1 MEQKIIVFFLSLLSL
16 FVVLLSFPIIPFL
29 IWFVSFTWWIVCAN
43 NGYGFYKKN
52 SSLCFL
58 YFLMTSLWVC
68 DNNTTAAPSRPKRTL
83 KTQHTWVITFKLQP
97 TKEFPCSAYTSSY
110 NIIQTFSNFVIRILW
125 ILLLF
130 CLVFEQGKRQV
141 WWVVCYGMAGAEVEA
156 AMSDRSDQ
164 LLQAVCFCLVFEDKV
179 TSWYLSYSK

>member
-1 MEQKIIVFFLSLLSL
+1 MFFFMCSSRILHPVLIFFSSPTFYHFFILFFYLLFWIDKSINTLLVWNEHKWLYQKVDEEIEILNLSMEQKIIVFFLSLLSL

-97 TKEFPCSAYTSSY
+97 A
-110 NIIQTFSNFVIRILW
+110 
-125 ILLLF
+125 
-130 CLVFEQGKRQV
+130 
-141 WWVVCYGMAGAEVEA
+141 
-156 AMSDRSDQ
+156 
-164 LLQAVCFCLVFEDKV
+164 
-179 TSWYLSYSK
+179 